1 MIASEKEVDAF
12 NAINEE
18 DIAVNDAPAVA
29 NNDEAMNV
37 VVETAAKYTLKKRA
51 EMLVLYLQNV
61 NKPMQLKQLI

>member
-1 MIASEKEVDAF
+1 MIASEKEVDEF